1 MILQMIPK
9 RPSKTHRVSDFVT
22 ADLLGLTPNE
32 VRQRWPQVTE
42 YGTHAAPYWAWQ
54 ELIEAVEEQGH
65 A

>member
-32 VRQRWPQVTE
+32 VRQRWPQVVE
-42 YGTHAAPYWAWQ
+42 YGTPAAPYWA
-54 ELIEAVEEQGH
+54 LDDVLDAVEEQTH
-65 A
+65 D